1 MPESNPSTRDVAPPP
16 KTVDGLLAA
25 AASAAGLDDFGDPHF
40 MTGLTT
46 LVDALSHEAQ
56 LNAMGEQMVYGGIVN
71 ILVNRLRYIRDIK
84 LHPEIL
90 QEKIV
95 KPIIVLGLPRTGT
108 TKLQRVL
115 SADPQVQRMDYWRVT
130 NPAPFPGEEPGNP
143 KGRIDAAL
151 AVEHLLATQFPGW
164 MARHPTEA
172 LEPDEEIHIMQGS
185 FECMVSWLFA
195 SVPSYYDYIS
205 RCDQRPMY
213 QHLRAQMQYLQW
225 QDGGARGRPWIMKSP
240 IHINALD
247 VLLET
252 FPDAVLVHCHRDLQ
266 KVLPSFASLIET
278 ARQIGSDHVDP
289 KAVGS
294 EMFNYWATALD
305 RYLIERKKLPP
316 DRILDMQFEEVVG
329 NIVDVIGRIYERAG
343 RPLTPEALAAFRDY
357 DASRPEHH
365 WGTYTYSAADYGYTP
380 EMIDQRFAEYRKSFL
395 NSGNL
400 TQKETVHV

>member
-1 MPESNPSTRDVAPPP
+1 MYSRP
-16 KTVDGLLAA
+16 
-25 AASAAGLDDFGDPHF
+25 
-40 MTGLTT
+40 
-46 LVDALSHEAQ
+46 
-56 LNAMGEQMVYGGIVN
+56 
-71 ILVNRLRYIRDIK
+71 
-84 LHPEIL
+84 
-90 QEKIV
+90 
-95 KPIIVLGLPRTGT
+95 
-108 TKLQRVL
+108 
-115 SADPQVQRMDYWRVT
+115 
-130 NPAPFPGEEPGNP
+130 
-143 KGRIDAAL
+143 
-151 AVEHLLATQFPGW
+151 
-164 MARHPTEA
+164 
-172 LEPDEEIHIMQGS
+172 
-185 FECMVSWLFA
+185 CA